1 MVKRLALAIAVA
13 VLVAAAPVSAGVES
27 AILCNQAKY
36 KAAGKKAFDLLK
48 AFGKNTKKSDT
59 AKLVEDIARAQ
70 SSFKREFSTADTLGS
85 CPFPGD
91 AADVGPAIDDCVSDV
106 IDLINLGTT
115 TTTTTTTTL
124 PTTTTTLVLC
134 GNGVLDG
141 EEQCDPPD
149 YGGATCESLGFNL
162 GGTLGCTPVC
172 QYDLSGCG
180 CEAFPATG
188 QKGGYPADKNDG
200 ISGPVSVPDDGTVKA
215 GAPLAYVD
223 NGDGTITDLNT
234 GLMWEKKSNDS
245 SLHDRDNT
253 YYWSGNGTQETI
265 WDWLDDVNAQGGTG
279 FAGYG
284 DWRIPNAKELQ
295 SIIDYG
301 RYNPSVDPMFSTSCP
316 LGCTVQTCSCTGAL
330 QHWSSTTVT
339 FNSRLAWSVG
349 FYLGD
354 LLNTNKGNSL
364 CVRAVRGGF

>member
-1 MVKRLALAIAVA
+1 MGKRLALAMAMA
-13 VLVAAAPVSAGVES
+13 VLVAAAPASAGVEP
-27 AILCNQAKY
+27 ANLCKEAKY

-48 AFGKNTKKSDT
+48 VFGKNTKKADT
-59 AKLVEDIARAQ
+59 AKLVEDIAKAQ
-70 SSFKREFSTADTLGS
+70 SSFTREFSKADTLGP

-91 AADVGPAIDDCVSDV
+91 AADVGLAVDDCVSG
-106 IDLINLGTT
+106 IIELINFGTTITT
-115 TTTTTTTTL
+115 TTTI

-149 YGGATCESLGFNL
+149 YGGVTCESLGFNL
-162 GGTLGCTPVC
+162 DGTLGCTAVC
-172 QYDLSGCG
+172 QYDVSGCE

-188 QKGGYPADKNDG
+188 QKEGYPADQNDG
-200 ISGPVSVPDDGTVKA
+200 IAGPVSVPDDGTVEA

-223 NGDGTITDLNT
+223 NSDGTITDLNT
-234 GLMWEKKSNDS
+234 GLMWEKKSNDG
-245 SLHDRDNT
+245 SLHDKDNT
-253 YYWSGNGTQETI
+253 YYWSGNGIQETI
-265 WDWLDDVNAQGGTG
+265 WDWLDDVNAEGGAG

-284 DWRIPNAKELQ
+284 DWRIPNVKELQ
-295 SIIDYG
+295 SIVDYG
-301 RYNPSVDPMFSTSCP
+301 RYNASVDPMFNTSCTG
-316 LGCTVQTCSCTGAL
+316 GCTVTTCSCTGAF

-354 LLNTNKGNSL
+354 VLNMTKGNSL
-364 CVRAVRGGF
+364 YVRAVRGGL

>member
-1 MVKRLALAIAVA
+1 MVKRLALAMVVA
-13 VLVAAAPVSAGVES
+13 VFVAAAPVSAGVES
-27 AILCNQAKY
+27 ATLCNQAKY

-48 AFGKNTKKSDT
+48 AFGRNTKKSDA
-59 AKLVEDIARAQ
+59 AKLVEDIAKAQ
-70 SSFKREFSTADTLGS
+70 SSFTREFGTADTLGP

-91 AADVGPAIDDCVSDV
+91 AADVGSAVDDCVSDV
-106 IDLINLGTT
+106 IDLIQFGSTTSITT
-115 TTTTTTTTL
+115 TV
-124 PTTTTTLVLC
+124 PTTTTTLALC

-162 GGTLGCTPVC
+162 DGPLGCTAAC
-172 QYDLSGCG
+172 QYDVSGCE

-188 QKGGYPADKNDG
+188 QTGGYAADKNDG
-200 ISGPVSVPDDGTVKA
+200 IPGAVNVPDDGVVEA

-234 GLMWEKKSNDS
+234 GLMWEKKSNDG

-253 YYWSGNGTQETI
+253 YYWSGNGIQETI
-265 WDWLDDVNAQGGTG
+265 WDWLDDVNAEGGTG

-295 SIIDYG
+295 SIIDYE

-316 LGCTVQTCSCTGAL
+316 GGCTVTTCSCTGAL

-339 FNSRLAWSVG
+339 FNSRLAWTVG

-354 LLNTNKGNSL
+354 VLNMNKSNSM
-364 CVRAVRGGF
+364 CVRAVRGDL